1 MKKYMRYLGPALV
14 TGIFLLAIYLLYHKL
29 KAYSIAEIRASIDQ
43 ISYGRITLSLLLMV
57 VNYMIL
63 VGYDWL
69 ALKAIHKDLPLPR
82 VALVSF
88 VGQAVSYNFGAL
100 LGGTSVRYRFYSAW
114 GFTLADIVRL
124 VLMLA
129 VTFWVGALGLCGMI
143 FLIAPPVI
151 PDELLRN
158 MPITD
163 VRILG
168 VILMLIAFAYLALCL
183 VIRKPIHVFGKEFVF
198 PAPKIAIAQFIVAGV
213 DLIAAAAC
221 MWVLLPAEVSISFLD
236 FLPSYLMAQVAVVL
250 THVPGGVGVFELV
263 IIHLSHTTHEQM
275 VFAAVLLFRIIYFI
289 IPLLAAAVLLAV
301 YEARQSRNMLRGA
314 GRWLSVLSHSIA
326 AYATFAGGVILLASA
341 TLPTLPASLALVQ
354 GWIPAWLSGLGHCV
368 CALAGAGLLFVA
380 WGLERRQAR
389 AFRLA
394 VLLLC
399 LGMAGALLKGFA
411 WIVALMVF
419 AVFWAVLLARKR
431 FYRSSF
437 FWEEPIPLSWLGG
450 ALGVLGLAFFAG
462 WAIYHPAW
470 DRAASWGFEQHA
482 NAFRALIAFAGIV
495 LTLLGSWVWRVA
507 LRRQKSAKAGAGVS
521 Q

>member
-1 MKKYMRYLGPALV
+1 MKKYMRYLGPVLI
-14 TGIFLLAIYLLYHKL
+14 TGIFLLAVYLLYHKL
-29 KAYSIAEIRASIDQ
+29 KAYSIVEIRASIQQ

-69 ALKAIHKDLPLPR
+69 ALKAIHKSLPLPR
-82 VALVSF
+82 VGLVSF

-129 VTFWVGALGLCGMI
+129 VTFWVGALGLCGLI

-168 VILMLIAFAYLALCL
+168 VILALIAFAYLALCF
-183 VIRKPIHVFGKEFVF
+183 VIRKPVHILGKEFVF
-198 PAPKIAIAQFIVAGV
+198 PAPRIAIAQFVVAGI

-221 MWVLLPAEVSISFLD
+221 MWVLLPNDVGIGFLD

-263 IIHLSHTTHEQM
+263 IIHLSQTTHEQM

-289 IPLLAAAVLLAV
+289 IPLLAAAVLLAI
-301 YEARQSRNMLRGA
+301 YEARQSKNMLREA
-314 GRWLSVLSHSIA
+314 GRWLSVLSHSLA
-326 AYATFAGGVILLASA
+326 AYAAFAGGVILLASA
-341 TLPTLPASLALVQ
+341 VLPTLPQSMEILSEWLP
-354 GWIPAWLSGLGHCV
+354 GWVSGAGHLLCALSG
-368 CALAGAGLLFVA
+368 AALLFVS

-389 AFRLA
+389 AFKLA
-394 VLLLC
+394 LLF
-399 LGMAGALLKGFA
+399 LGLGIVGALLKGLC
-411 WIVALMVF
+411 WEVALMVC
-419 AVFWAVLLARKR
+419 AVMLGVALARRR

-437 FWEEPIPLSWLGG
+437 FWEEAIPLYWLIG
-450 ALGVLGLAFFAG
+450 AAAVLGLAIFTG
-462 WAIYHPAW
+462 WFIYHPAW
-470 DRAASWGFEQHA
+470 EHATSWGFEQHL
-482 NAFRALIAFAGIV
+482 NAFRAMLALAGIAV
-495 LTLLGSWVWRVA
+495 GLAASWLWRVA
-507 LRRQKSAKAGAGVS
+507 LRCRKRKTPQA
-521 Q
+521 